1 MLRILDCV
9 IYKENEPPKY
19 MTIAL
24 NTRRINRIDLL
35 SIKYSG
41 VLKLVYRLTLNN
53 KTYVDINHNQYDS
66 LLELVEY
73 LNEKEQFAKKTV
85 LAVQYGFSQMIN
97 FPNSFYNEALNQQLG
112 REASPFL
119 HKQLQLSTSV
129 FGITESFQGSR
140 HCAPARQV
148 SSRHC
153 AFG

>member
-73 LNEKEQFAKKTV
+73 LNEKE
-85 LAVQYGFSQMIN
+85 
-97 FPNSFYNEALNQQLG
+97 
-112 REASPFL
+112 
-119 HKQLQLSTSV
+119 
-129 FGITESFQGSR
+129 
-140 HCAPARQV
+140 
-148 SSRHC
+148 
-153 AFG
+153 